1 MGQHLH
7 SAKTTHL
14 RAFSFGGVAGL
25 KKVPSLMVKN
35 HTPKF
40 RRLNVNRMVPNAL
53 TLLALCAGMTSIRM
67 ALTDRWELAVAAVI
81 AAMILDG
88 LDGRIARLMKAN
100 SEFGAQLDS
109 LSDVINFGVAPAL
122 IVYHWS
128 LIEVR
133 GLGWAI
139 ALLLTICCALR
150 LARFNANL
158 GNPNKPPWASR
169 FFTGVP
175 APAGAGLALLP
186 LILSFEFGDA
196 FFQSPIVNLVT
207 MAGTGALMISTIPTF
222 SGKSVHLPHYLW
234 GPVLIVIAVL
244 LAFLVS
250 TPWITLGLV
259 GVLYA
264 GSIPVSFIT
273 YQRMVSRHEKSEG
286 PGPKSDKTMDKE
298 TKATDSETDGVVSE
312 GSAEIT
318 QLPPRDKAKG

>member
-1 MGQHLH
+1 M
-7 SAKTTHL
+7 AK
-14 RAFSFGGVAGL
+14 GGN
-25 KKVPSLMVKN
+25 P
-35 HTPKF
+35 HH
-40 RRLNVNRMVPNAL
+40 RRLNFNRMVPNAL

-67 ALTDRWELAVAAVI
+67 ALTERWEMAVGAVI
-81 AAMILDG
+81 VAMILDG

-158 GNPNKPPWASR
+158 SIANKPPWASR

-186 LILSFEFGDA
+186 MILSFEFGEELL
-196 FFQSPIVNLVT
+196 QSPIVNLVVV
-207 MAGTGALMISTIPTF
+207 AGATFLYISDTTVTVNLRTGNSFGNKIVALLRPGTKVTLIQEE
-222 SGKSVHLPHYLW
+222 SGWAEVALEDGRGPLDGSVDRVRASGDPRRRRRQPLRREYPAILP
-234 GPVLIVIAVL
+234 
-244 LAFLVS
+244 
-250 TPWITLGLV
+250 GLQTHRT
-259 GVLYA
+259 A
-264 GSIPVSFIT
+264 
-273 YQRMVSRHEKSEG
+273 
-286 PGPKSDKTMDKE
+286 PGRYCRERRGRKK
-298 TKATDSETDGVVSE
+298 
-312 GSAEIT
+312 
-318 QLPPRDKAKG
+318 QPR